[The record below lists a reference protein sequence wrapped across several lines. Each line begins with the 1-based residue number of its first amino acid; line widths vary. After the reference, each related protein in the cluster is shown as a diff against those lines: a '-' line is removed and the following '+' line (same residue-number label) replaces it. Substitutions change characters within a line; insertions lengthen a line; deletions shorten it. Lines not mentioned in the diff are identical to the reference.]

1 MDALID
7 WPPES
12 TANPH
17 DGRSQEV
24 RLAAWKSRQG
34 SNSQSAQQHAQPED
48 DVIVLD

>member
-12 TANPH
+12 TATAH
-17 DGRSQEV
+17 DSRSQEV

-34 SNSQSAQQHAQPED
+34 TNSHSAQQQAQPED

>member
-12 TANPH
+12 TADAH
-17 DGRSQEV
+17 DGRKQEARV
-24 RLAAWKSRQG
+24 AAWKAQQG
-34 SNSQSAQQHAQPED
+34 DHPQSAQQARS